1 MNVNK
6 NLRLDS
12 IYLNDIICFDKKFK
26 KFAYFIYFTF
36 LPFILVN
43 KIYLVF

>member
-6 NLRLDS
+6 DLRLDS
-12 IYLNDIICFDKKFK
+12 IHLNDIICFDKKF
-26 KFAYFIYFTF
+26 AYFMYFAF

-43 KIYLVF
+43 KIY